1 MLPHG
6 PSWDSRSDPQR
17 GAGLFVLRNWKSST
31 WKNQWHYQ
39 REREREKQKKTA
51 ANTRRKLGLI
61 QKLWPI
67 RSHMTQP
74 PAANGERKRDAEP
87 RCTQACTPPIRHG
100 YTPNFFLIETFY
112 SRSVSTFPTAIF
124 LSIFLSSFS
133 SFLFLVFRHGE
144 NVFSFSACDDLNL
157 GCRVFVLRWHPL
169 RNSPTCLR
177 TLLIFFPLF
186 SVFLSSS
193 RSSFFTSS
201 LVPISTFCLFS
212 GFFLLYHGLFWCGFG
227 AFLGSYSVSLVFEA
241 VRLLGRK
248 NNSFDFHLW
257 GFCFSNRWEI

>member
-6 PSWDSRSDPQR
+6 PSWDSRSDTQR

-31 WKNQWHYQ
+31 WTNQWHYQ

-177 TLLIFFPLF
+177 TLLIFFPPLLCLPLLF
-186 SVFLSSS
+186 PKQLFHELTCSDLDLLLIFWLFPPLSWLILVWFWCFS
-193 RSSFFTSS
+193 RV
-201 LVPISTFCLFS
+201 LQCFS
-212 GFFLLYHGLFWCGFG
+212 G
-227 AFLGSYSVSLVFEA
+227 
-241 VRLLGRK
+241 VRGCTSPRAQK
-248 NNSFDFHLW
+248 
-257 GFCFSNRWEI
+257 

>member
-1 MLPHG
+1 MLCYHM
-6 PSWDSRSDPQR
+6 DPP
-17 GAGLFVLRNWKSST
+17 GTPAVTLKEVPVSILRNWKSST

-100 YTPNFFLIETFY
+100 YTPNLFLIETFY

-144 NVFSFSACDDLNL
+144 NVFSFSACNDLNL

-177 TLLIFFPLF
+177 TLLIFFPPLLCLPLLF
-186 SVFLSSS
+186 PKQLFHELTCSDLDLLLIFWLFPPLSWLILVWFWCFS
-193 RSSFFTSS
+193 RV
-201 LVPISTFCLFS
+201 LQCFS
-212 GFFLLYHGLFWCGFG
+212 G
-227 AFLGSYSVSLVFEA
+227 
-241 VRLLGRK
+241 VRGCTSPRAQK
-248 NNSFDFHLW
+248 
-257 GFCFSNRWEI
+257 